1 MEQNE
6 LFQNKIKTGGG
17 SWRYIFLTRPPEIL
31 RFVTAPLQ
39 IPGKKAFTLWNSPK
53 LGDTLWKFQDQ
64 NQEFFLNTTG
74 RFTSFLIDPWN
85 FQFLSS
91 TPPTCLDFFWNSP
104 VSMDITPKN
113 CYAAMTDWLNTQ
125 SCDKLGL
132 ELNGMW
138 SIENQEIK
146 NISCLIQ
153 MLTMISQT
161 VTIREIG
168 DVIDLIP
175 WNARMLNFSSKLSY
189 WIPHTSF
196 HVLTRNPPENPHLP
210 ILGPLGKFTRFTISI
225 SICIYKMMRIPII
238 FVSILLIANRD
249 LPIYPLLLFH
259 YAWKDPQ

>member
-1 MEQNE
+1 M
-6 LFQNKIKTGGG
+6 
-17 SWRYIFLTRPPEIL
+17 
-31 RFVTAPLQ
+31 
-39 IPGKKAFTLWNSPK
+39 
-53 LGDTLWKFQDQ
+53 
-64 NQEFFLNTTG
+64 
-74 RFTSFLIDPWN
+74 
-85 FQFLSS
+85 SS

-104 VSMDITPKN
+104 VSMDVTPKN
-113 CYAAMTDWLNTQ
+113 CYAAMTDWLNTI

-175 WNARMLNFSSKLSY
+175 WNARMLNVSSKLSY